1 MQTNVQ
7 SMATVQSGS
16 GERTKHLRNLI
27 DRRIKRGGFLWQ
39 ACRNI
44 NVPAVAGQ
52 LNLTAQFRK

>member
-7 SMATVQSGS
+7 STETVQSGS
-16 GERTKHLRNLI
+16 GERTKNLRNLI

-44 NVPAVAGQ
+44 NVPAVAV
-52 LNLTAQFRK
+52 R

>member
-27 DRRIKRGGFLWQ
+27 DRRIKRWQ

-44 NVPAVAGQ
+44 NVPAVAV
-52 LNLTAQFRK
+52 R

>member
-16 GERTKHLRNLI
+16 GERTKHLI

-44 NVPAVAGQ
+44 NVPAVAV
-52 LNLTAQFRK
+52 R

>member
-39 ACRNI
+39 VCRNI
-44 NVPAVAGQ
+44 NVPAVAV
-52 LNLTAQFRK
+52 R